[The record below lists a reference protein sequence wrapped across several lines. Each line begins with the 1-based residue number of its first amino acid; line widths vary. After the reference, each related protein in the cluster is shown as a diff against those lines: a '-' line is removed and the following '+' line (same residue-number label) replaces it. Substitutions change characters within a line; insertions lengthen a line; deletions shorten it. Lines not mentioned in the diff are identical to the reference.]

1 MDADAEAVERMHV
14 APRALLS
21 EEQLRE
27 PVCSGLI
34 LIGRWSEDRQRRSA
48 ALHVGGEDER
58 RQAAAVVDVQM
69 GEQNRV
75 KLSRADLRASESL
88 KHATSRVD
96 KQAPAV

>member
-48 ALHVGGEDER
+48 AS
-58 RQAAAVVDVQM
+58 M
-69 GEQNRV
+69 
-75 KLSRADLRASESL
+75 
-88 KHATSRVD
+88 
-96 KQAPAV
+96 